1 MKFKMHSEI
10 AILFLTG
17 LCFGQINLANFNSSD
32 VRRGCSV
39 STNVDSL
46 LLETRVN
53 SGTAV
58 TLITFVQRPDQYFA
72 NQDGINGQN
81 LDSIETTLSFRLPRI
96 SLQTACGSGSMG
108 NRSRPLSR
116 AILQHQH
123 NTITL

>member
-1 MKFKMHSEI
+1 MHSEI

-58 TLITFVQRPDQYFA
+58 TLITCSD
-72 NQDGINGQN
+72 
-81 LDSIETTLSFRLPRI
+81 RI
-96 SLQTACGSGSMG
+96 SILPTRMVSMVKTLTA
-108 NRSRPLSR
+108 
-116 AILQHQH
+116 
-123 NTITL
+123 

>member
-81 LDSIETTLSFRLPRI
+81 LDSIETTLSFRLPEDFVADSMWLWI
-96 SLQTACGSGSMG
+96 DGEPVEAFIQGSAAAS
-108 NRSRPLSR
+108 
-116 AILQHQH
+116 AQ
-123 NTITL
+123 